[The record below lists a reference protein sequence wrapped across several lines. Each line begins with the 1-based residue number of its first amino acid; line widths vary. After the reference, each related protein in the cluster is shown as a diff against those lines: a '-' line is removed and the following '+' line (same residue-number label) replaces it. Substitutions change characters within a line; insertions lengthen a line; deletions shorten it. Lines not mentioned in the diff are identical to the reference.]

1 LGVTNALRASIQVHF
16 WKSASRCMT
25 ALTQT
30 SIEDNKLKAQ
40 QSIHDVTLNQI
51 RELAGIKQQLQL
63 TLVK

>member
-1 LGVTNALRASIQVHF
+1 
-16 WKSASRCMT
+16 MT